1 MKELFEILN
10 KEYGL
15 EELVEGTLNI
25 DDVLSD
31 VNVIDFLS
39 YSKYRIEDV
48 EDYILKN
55 IFN

>member
-1 MKELFEILN
+1 MSELFEILN
-10 KEYGL
+10 GIFNL
-15 EELVEGTLNI
+15 EELVEGTINI
-25 DDVLSD
+25 DDILSD
-31 VNVIDFLS
+31 INVIDFLS

>member
-31 VNVIDFLS
+31 INVIDFLS
-39 YSKYRIEDV
+39 CSKYRIEDV

>member
-1 MKELFEILN
+1 MKEFYEILN
-10 KEYGL
+10 KKYGL
-15 EELVEGTLNI
+15 EELVEGALNI

-31 VNVIDFLS
+31 INVIDFLS

>member
-10 KEYGL
+10 KKYGL
-15 EELVEGTLNI
+15 EELVEGALNI

-31 VNVIDFLS
+31 INVIDFLS

>member
-1 MKELFEILN
+1 MRELFKILSKKYN
-10 KEYGL
+10 L
-15 EELVEGTLNI
+15 ESLIEGTLNI

-31 VNVIDFLS
+31 IEVVDFLS
-39 YSKYRIEDV
+39 CSKYRCEDV

>member
-10 KEYGL
+10 KKYGL

-39 YSKYRIEDV
+39 CSKYRCEDV